1 MEYIY
6 IYVIYVYL
14 KLFRIN
20 LFLLYTS
27 LLIIVDDFIFNC

>member
-1 MEYIY
+1 MYGIY
-6 IYVIYVYL
+6 IYVINVYL